1 MTVKK
6 QFVTDSNDNVIAKLD
21 ELDTLYFS
29 DQMTEFCTLFVE
41 YYKASNHDTQHEL
54 FRQAFIYNSEM
65 LNAEILVM
73 IENQ

>member
-1 MTVKK
+1 MTIKK
-6 QFVTDSNDNVIAKLD
+6 QFVTDSADNIIAILD
-21 ELDTLYFS
+21 ELDALYFS
-29 DQMTEFCTLFVE
+29 DQMTEFCAVFID
-41 YYKASNHDTQHEL
+41 YFKASNHDRQHEL